1 MSHTVLLEL
10 SDDDYSIIQ
19 HMAEA
24 TGRTPAEVIVA
35 TLRRH
40 APSQLEATQ
49 VTESEPGPDGEPLT
63 SAEAQRYFW
72 AAAERMSAQIGQP
85 PRAIL
90 AQWHADM
97 QMLKHRQ
104 ITDAER
110 QAALAALRRFS
121 GAVDSGDVHSADN
134 ERIDA
139 DLAREYGRGLD
150 EET

>member
-19 HMAEA
+19 HMAQA

-40 APSQLEATQ
+40 ALSQEVTQ
-49 VTESEPGPDGEPLT
+49 VTEGEPGPDVEPLT
-63 SAEAQRYFW
+63 SAAAQRYFW
-72 AAAERMSAQIGQP
+72 AAAERISAQIGQP

-97 QMLKHRQ
+97 QILKHRQ